1 MSENKIAK
9 FFEYNGAKVPSI
21 GLGTALMTSDIA
33 EVVYSSIKDGTRL
46 IDTASKY
53 GSEEGVGKGIKRAI
67 DEGIV
72 KREDLFVTTK
82 LANYEKTDPESAI
95 KQSLKT
101 LGLDYIDLYLEHW
114 PHFFDYGENDKK
126 INMVPMHKI
135 WPLME
140 NLVEKGY
147 TKYIGV
153 SNYNVQSLLNLLSF
167 CKIKPLVNEIEFH
180 PYLYQKKLV
189 EFCRRENI
197 ILFGY
202 NPLVRG
208 RYSADT
214 ADEEHR
220 NLLGEKLIIDLS
232 KKYNKTVGQI
242 VLNWSVSREVI
253 PIPMTSNLH
262 RMIENLKSTDF
273 TMDKEDLEKIDNLN
287 RNQRYGKSEI
297 WDIYDNKID
306 VFA

>member
-1 MSENKIAK
+1 MDKKCLPK
-9 FFEYNGAKVPSI
+9 FFEYKEAKVPSV
-21 GLGTALMTSDIA
+21 GLGTAFMTSDIA

-72 KREDLFVTTK
+72 KREELFVTTK
-82 LANYEKTDPESAI
+82 LGNHEITDPEAAV
-95 KQSLKT
+95 KRSLKI

-114 PHFFDYGENDKK
+114 PKFFDYDEKGEK
-126 INMVPMHKI
+126 INIMPMHKI
-135 WPLME
+135 WPIME
-140 NLVEKGY
+140 SLVEKGY

-180 PYLYQKKLV
+180 PYLNQKKLV

-208 RYSADT
+208 CYSAET
-214 ADEEHR
+214 ADEQHR
-220 NLLGEKLIIDLS
+220 NLLGEELIVNLS

-242 VLNWSVSREVI
+242 VLNWSIAREVI
-253 PIPMTSNLH
+253 PIPMTSNPH
-262 RMIENLKSTDF
+262 RMIENLGSTDF
-273 TMDKEDLEKIDNLN
+273 VLEKEDLEKIDKLN
-287 RNQRYGKSEI
+287 RNQRYGQSEI
-297 WDIYDNKID
+297 WDIYDKKID
-306 VFA
+306 VFT

>member
-1 MSENKIAK
+1 MDGKSVAK

-21 GLGTALMTSDIA
+21 GLGTAFMTSDIS

-67 DEGIV
+67 EEGIV
-72 KREDLFVTTK
+72 KREDLFITTK
-82 LANYEKTDPESAI
+82 LGNHEITDPEAAI
-95 KQSLKT
+95 KRSLKI

-114 PHFFDYGENDKK
+114 PKFFNYNEKGEKTD
-126 INMVPMHKI
+126 IMPMHVI
-135 WPLME
+135 WPIME
-140 NLVEKGY
+140 SLVEKGY

-153 SNYNVQSLLNLLSF
+153 SNYTVQSLLNLLSF

-180 PYLYQKKLV
+180 PYLNQKKLV

-208 RYSADT
+208 CYSAET
-214 ADEEHR
+214 ADEKHR
-220 NLLGEKLIIDLS
+220 NLLGESLIVDLS

-253 PIPMTSNLH
+253 PIPMTSNIH
-262 RMIENLKSTDF
+262 RMKENLGSTDF
-273 TMDKEDLEKIDNLN
+273 VMEKDDLTKIDALN
-287 RNQRYGKSEI
+287 RNQRYGQSEI
-297 WDIYDNKID
+297 WDIYDNIID

>member
-1 MSENKIAK
+1 MSENKICK

-21 GLGTALMTSDIA
+21 GLGTAFMTSDIA

-101 LGLDYIDLYLEHW
+101 LGLDYVDLYLEHW
-114 PHFFDYGENDKK
+114 PKFYDYGENDKK
-126 INMVPMHKI
+126 INMMPMHKI
-135 WPLME
+135 WPIME

-189 EFCRRENI
+189 EFCKRENI

-208 RYSADT
+208 CYSADT

-220 NLLGEKLIIDLS
+220 NLLGEKLINDLS

-253 PIPMTSNLH
+253 PIPMTSNPH

-273 TMDKEDLEKIDNLN
+273 TMNKEDLEKIDKLN